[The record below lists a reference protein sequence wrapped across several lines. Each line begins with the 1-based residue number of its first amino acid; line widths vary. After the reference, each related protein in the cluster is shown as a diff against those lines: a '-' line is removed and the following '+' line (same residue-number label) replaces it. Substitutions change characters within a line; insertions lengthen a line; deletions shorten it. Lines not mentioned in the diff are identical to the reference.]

1 MDKVTGEHHERPV
14 GRAYDDGLART
25 LPQAR
30 DQRPWSPAEWVPAQ
44 PHQYTLEES
53 AMKAMRFHEFGSS
66 EVLRYED
73 VDRPVPGPG
82 QVLVRVAATSFNPV
96 DDHIRAG
103 VLAELIPITLPYVPG
118 IDLAGTIAELGADVT
133 GLEVGDRVVAMLPL
147 DSAGG
152 AAEYA
157 LAPAESLAP
166 APRTTDLVDAAALPL
181 AGLAAWQTAF
191 ELAELKPGQTVLVNG
206 AGGAVGSLVVQLAV
220 DAGAHVTTVTAP
232 QHADRLRG
240 YGANRVVGPLAL
252 AAGAAAVG
260 GPFQVVV
267 NHVRVSPE
275 ELAQLTNY
283 VADGGVAAS
292 TAGPIPEDPARGVRS
307 ASLWVRSDGA
317 QLTELVAK
325 VDAGQLRIHVADRR
339 PVAELRTVHQD
350 ADAGRL
356 PGKTV
361 LIAP

>member
-1 MDKVTGEHHERPV
+1 
-14 GRAYDDGLART
+14 
-25 LPQAR
+25 
-30 DQRPWSPAEWVPAQ
+30 
-44 PHQYTLEES
+44 
-53 AMKAMRFHEFGSS
+53 MKAMRFHAFGSS

-73 VDRPVPGPG
+73 VDRPVPGTG

-103 VLAELIPITLPYVPG
+103 VLAEMIPITLPYVPG
-118 IDLAGTIAELGADVT
+118 VDLAGTVAELGADVT
-133 GLEVGDRVVAMLPL
+133 GLEIGDRVVAMLPL

-157 LAPAESLAP
+157 LAPAASLAP
-166 APRTTDLVDAAALPL
+166 APRTTELVDAAALPL
-181 AGLAAWQTAF
+181 TGLAAWQTVF

-220 DAGAHVTTVTAP
+220 DAGAHVTAVDAP

-240 YGANRVVGPLAL
+240 YGADRVVGPLDL
-252 AAGAAAVG
+252 AAGPAAVG

-267 NHVRVSPE
+267 NHVRVSLE
-275 ELAQLTNY
+275 ELALLTNY
-283 VADGGVAAS
+283 VADGGVAAG

-317 QLTELVAK
+317 QLSELVAK
-325 VDAGQLRIHVADRR
+325 VDAGTLRLHVTAHR
-339 PVAELRTVHQD
+339 PVAELAAVHDD
-350 ADAGRL
+350 AGAGRL

-361 LIAP
+361 VLAP

>member
-1 MDKVTGEHHERPV
+1 
-14 GRAYDDGLART
+14 
-25 LPQAR
+25 
-30 DQRPWSPAEWVPAQ
+30 
-44 PHQYTLEES
+44 
-53 AMKAMRFHEFGSS
+53 MKAIRFHEFGSS
-66 EVLRYED
+66 DVLRYED
-73 VDRPVPGPG
+73 VDRPVPGTG

-103 VLAELIPITLPYVPG
+103 VLAEMIPITLPYVPG
-118 IDLAGTIAELGADVT
+118 IDLAGTVAELGADVT

-157 LAPAESLAP
+157 LATAESLAP
-166 APRTTDLVDAAALPL
+166 APRTTELVDAAALPL
-181 AGLAAWQTAF
+181 TGLAAWQTVF

-220 DAGAHVTTVTAP
+220 DAGAHVTAVDAP

-240 YGANRVVGPLAL
+240 YGADRVVGPLDL
-252 AAGAAAVG
+252 AAGPAAMG
-260 GPFQVVV
+260 GPFQAVV

-292 TAGPIPEDPARGVRS
+292 TAGPIPEDAARGVRS

-317 QLTELVAK
+317 QLAELVAK
-325 VDAGQLRIHVADRR
+325 VDAGKLRLHVDARR
-339 PVAELRTVHQD
+339 PVAELAAVHED
-350 ADAGRL
+350 AAAGRL
-356 PGKTV
+356 PGKVVV
-361 LIAP
+361 LAP

>member
-1 MDKVTGEHHERPV
+1 
-14 GRAYDDGLART
+14 
-25 LPQAR
+25 
-30 DQRPWSPAEWVPAQ
+30 
-44 PHQYTLEES
+44 
-53 AMKAMRFHEFGSS
+53 MKAMRFHEFGSS

-73 VDRPVPGPG
+73 VDRPVPGTG

-103 VLAELIPITLPYVPG
+103 VLAEMIPITLPYVPG
-118 IDLAGTIAELGADVT
+118 IDLAGTVAELGADVT
-133 GLEVGDRVVAMLPL
+133 GLEVGDRVVAMLSL

-152 AAEYA
+152 AAEYV

-166 APRTTDLVDAAALPL
+166 APQATELVDAAALPL
-181 AGLAAWQTAF
+181 TGLAAWQTVF
-191 ELAELKPGQTVLVNG
+191 ELAELKPGQTILVNG

-220 DAGAHVTTVTAP
+220 DAGAHVTAVDAP

-240 YGANRVVGPLAL
+240 YGADRVVGPLDL
-252 AAGAAAVG
+252 AAGSAAVG

-292 TAGPIPEDPARGVRS
+292 TAGPIPEDPAREVRS

-325 VDAGQLRIHVADRR
+325 VDAGKLRLHITAHR
-339 PVAELRTVHQD
+339 PVAELAAVHED
-350 ADAGRL
+350 AGAGRL

-361 LIAP
+361 VLAP